1 MSPSLLHHL
10 CGCKFSLMRVF
21 FFFLFFKHVG
31 RVSFLLTAFMDTT
44 APHLEALSLK
54 GARWKV
60 HFHTLG
66 WQALHFLA
74 AQEHNACLIGKLV

>member
-1 MSPSLLHHL
+1 
-10 CGCKFSLMRVF
+10 MRVF

-54 GARWKV
+54 GAGWKV

>member
-1 MSPSLLHHL
+1 
-10 CGCKFSLMRVF
+10 
-21 FFFLFFKHVG
+21 
-31 RVSFLLTAFMDTT
+31 MDTT